1 MLMSGV
7 RRLTMKKLATFL
19 VGVLL
24 AGAAFAGQDFKGKAR
39 VLGVVVD
46 QDGNPVAGVKI
57 SFFLPAAG
65 GGFSILSE
73 KDGKFTAAWLRR
85 GNWNVDFEKVG
96 YEPKKISLSVSEAE
110 KNPELKMT
118 LKKVEGLFITED
130 LKKELTAANAL
141 FEAKD
146 YAGALAA
153 FEAMTV
159 KYPEAYILQKNVGN
173 CHFALERYDK
183 AEEAYLKILA
193 KDPANADAVVL
204 VGNTY
209 ANRNETEKALE
220 WYNKIQ
226 VDKIKDTTVL
236 YNIGTNHFNLGK
248 VEEAVKYFKAAVD
261 VQADNTDALYRLGLA
276 YLNLQRNPEAVAAFE
291 AYLKVDSTSEQ
302 AGQVR
307 NLVELLK
314 KK

>member
-1 MLMSGV
+1 
-7 RRLTMKKLATFL
+7 MKKALTVLFCVL
-19 VGVLL
+19 V
-24 AGAAFAGQDFKGKAR
+24 AAAAAAGQNYKGKAR
-39 VLGVVVD
+39 VLGVVLD
-46 QDGNPVAGVKI
+46 QDGNPVAGVKV
-57 SFFLPAAG
+57 SFFLPEAG
-65 GGFSILSE
+65 GGFSVQSE
-73 KDGKFTAAWLRR
+73 KDGRFTAAWLRR
-85 GNWNVDFEKVG
+85 GNWNIDFEKVG

-110 KNPELKMT
+110 KNPEVKMT

-146 YAGALAA
+146 FAGALAA
-153 FEAMTV
+153 FQAMTA
-159 KYPEAYILQKNVGN
+159 KYPEAYILEKNVGN
-173 CHFALERYDK
+173 CFFALEQYDK
-183 AEEAYLKILA
+183 AEESYQKILA
-193 KDPANADAVVL
+193 KDPANADAIVL

-220 WYNKIQ
+220 WYSKIQ

-236 YNIGTNHFNLGK
+236 YNIGTNYFNLGK

-276 YLNLQRNPEAVAAFE
+276 YVNLQRNAEAIVAFE

-302 AGQVR
+302 AAQVR